1 MKKLIHTIFL
11 VAGTSIG
18 AGLIALPMTVVN
30 LGCGAFIGVIAVMV
44 WLAYQSSYMTAQLN
58 VAHKMPASIVELS
71 RQHGGNVLFAVTMS
85 SFYLLFFG
93 LLTVYF
99 SCMADTIGTFCGLNK
114 TSSVVLCGCGLLLL
128 LNMQTRA
135 FSNLNS
141 VFVLLLLAV
150 IVIAVVSIKH
160 VSGTVV
166 AEVHCNADE
175 WIKMVPILFTSFGVQ
190 GSCAYFCSYLN
201 NDLKRLKTALLVG
214 LSIPVVIYFLWTLCC
229 LQTAMSYDG
238 AFYQRLQAHEV
249 SVGELIRFL
258 CESSSLPAMGVF
270 LKLLTLFAVLTSTI
284 GVALGLLQPLQAFLP
299 KTVSKC
305 VLCFVPVLIN
315 LTIAEA
321 FLKVLSFGGM
331 MLAILAILVPYKLL
345 KPMRVKKTLPH
356 RLCFIGGLTVVMCE
370 LLTVL
375 FG

>member
-1 MKKLIHTIFL
+1 MQKLIHTIFL
-11 VAGTSIG
+11 VTGTSIG

-30 LGCGAFIGVIAVMV
+30 LGCGAFIGVIAIMV
-44 WLAYQSSYMTAQLN
+44 WLAYQSSYMTSQLN
-58 VAHKMPASIVELS
+58 VANKAPASIVELS
-71 RQHGGNVLFAVTMS
+71 RQRGGNMLFAVTLS

-99 SCMADTIGTFCGLNK
+99 SCMADTIGTFCGLSK
-114 TSSVVLCGCGLLLL
+114 TASVVLCGCGLLLL

-141 VFVLLLLAV
+141 VFVLMLLAV
-150 IVIAVVSIKH
+150 IAVAVISIKH
-160 VSGTVV
+160 MPETVTKEVSCGT
-166 AEVHCNADE
+166 DE

-201 NDLKRLKTALLVG
+201 NDLKRLKTAFLVG
-214 LSIPVVIYFLWTLCC
+214 LSIPAVIYFLWTLCC
-229 LQTAMSYDG
+229 LKTAMSYD
-238 AFYQRLQAHEV
+238 AEFFQRLQAHEV

-258 CESSSLPAMGVF
+258 CESSSLPTMGVF

-299 KTVSKC
+299 QSVAKSA
-305 VLCFVPVLIN
+305 LCFVPVLIN
-315 LTIAEA
+315 LTVAEA

-345 KPMRVKKTLPH
+345 KPMGVQKTLPH
-356 RLCFIGGLTVVMCE
+356 RLCFVGGLVVVICE
-370 LLTVL
+370 LWSVL
-375 FG
+375 R